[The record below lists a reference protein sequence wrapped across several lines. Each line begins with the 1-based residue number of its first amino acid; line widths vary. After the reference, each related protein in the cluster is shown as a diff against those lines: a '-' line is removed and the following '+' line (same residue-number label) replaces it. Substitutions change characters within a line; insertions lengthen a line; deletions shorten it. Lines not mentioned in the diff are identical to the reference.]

1 MNKYLEE
8 FEMADDIVKTNLE
21 YVKPV
26 VDKKLNEFINN
37 NPKNLTVDFEL
48 ICYVDDINDKYQNF
62 VYNLKIYSRED
73 KKEILNELKIESYIL
88 KMNYSNQREFF
99 WIMYMYNI
107 VPTLTDANFIFDK
120 YKLICLEEHNNNLYS
135 HAFTYGCI

>member
-1 MNKYLEE
+1 MNEYLEK
-8 FEMADDIVKTNLE
+8 FEITDDLVKTNLE

-26 VDKKLNEFINN
+26 VDKNLNEFINN
-37 NPKNLTVDFEL
+37 NPKNLSVDFEL
-48 ICYVDDINDKYQNF
+48 ICYIDDINDKYQNF
-62 VYNLKIYSRED
+62 VYNLKIYSQED

-107 VPTLTDANFIFDK
+107 VPTLTDAKFIFDK

>member
-1 MNKYLEE
+1 MNEYLEK
-8 FEMADDIVKTNLE
+8 FEIADDIVKTNLE

-37 NPKNLTVDFEL
+37 NPKDLSVDFEL

-62 VYNLKIYSRED
+62 VYNLKIYSIED

-88 KMNYSNQREFF
+88 KMDYSNQREFF

-107 VPTLTDANFIFDK
+107 VPTLIDANFIFDK

>member
-1 MNKYLEE
+1 MNEYLEN
-8 FEMADDIVKTNLE
+8 FELADDVVKTNLE
-21 YVKPV
+21 YVKPI

-37 NPKNLTVDFEL
+37 NPKDLSVDFEL
-48 ICYVDDINDKYQNF
+48 ICYVDNINDKYQNF
-62 VYNLKIYSRED
+62 VYNLKIYSQED

-88 KMNYSNQREFF
+88 KMNYSNQRDFF
-99 WIMYMYNI
+99 CIMYMYNI